1 MTKKLLKVVG
11 ITSAAILSVSLSSH
25 ALAMAPFQASYQFSY
40 NNKNLGSATRTLS
53 QQGNSWTYQFIA
65 KAGGIA
71 SASETSYFSFADNKI
86 TSQKFSRSSKIL
98 IHNNTMSINFNPSSK
113 VVMARSFAW
122 QAGALDELNA
132 ELQIRE
138 DLKNNSLRTKYLIA
152 DAKALD
158 ERRFVKQGTETI
170 KTNYGTFSTIKV
182 VMQHD
187 RPERNTVFWLAPK
200 LDYLPVKMAHNDGK
214 SSYGLLLTGY
224 TGKTN

>member
-11 ITSAAILSVSLSSH
+11 ITSVAILSVSLSSH
-25 ALAMAPFQASYQFSY
+25 VLAMAPFQASYQFSY

-113 VVMARSFAW
+113 VVNTKKDDMARSFAW

-138 DLKNNSLRTKYLIA
+138 DLKNNSLRTKYLIQT
-152 DAKALD
+152 
-158 ERRFVKQGTETI
+158 R
-170 KTNYGTFSTIKV
+170 YGNHQNQLWDF
-182 VMQHD
+182 QH
-187 RPERNTVFWLAPK
+187 
-200 LDYLPVKMAHNDGK
+200 H
-214 SSYGLLLTGY
+214 
-224 TGKTN
+224 